1 MSGHQHEA
9 CRPPRLLLRRWRNR
23 PWICSCGQAWR
34 TRLGCSMGGCVW
46 LWEHWPET
54 PPAAPPGG
62 WTITHATYL
71 ELCEI
76 AFAAH
81 SEGLGPGPLAATWL
95 DDVGRDFGYQPTG
108 TWPRWAAAHLNPD
121 DRTNF
126 DLPNPLETPAPWVK
140 MDTL

>member
-46 LWEHWPET
+46 LWERWPET
-54 PPAAPPGG
+54 PRPADPLGDRDLD
-62 WTITHATYL
+62 HLTYL
-71 ELCEI
+71 GLCEA

-81 SEGLGPGPLAATWL
+81 SEGLGPTDAVATWV
-95 DDVGRDFGYQPTG
+95 DDVGRDFGYQPTD
-108 TWPRWAAAHLNPD
+108 TWPIWLVAHLTPSVRNTEP
-121 DRTNF
+121 R
-126 DLPNPLETPAPWVK
+126 NPLETPAAWEQ
-140 MDTL
+140 MD